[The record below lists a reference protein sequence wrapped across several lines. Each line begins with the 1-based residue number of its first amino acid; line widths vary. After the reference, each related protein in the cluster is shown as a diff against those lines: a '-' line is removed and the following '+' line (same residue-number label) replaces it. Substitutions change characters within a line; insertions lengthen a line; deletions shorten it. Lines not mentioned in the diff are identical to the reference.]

1 MDVDERSPKT
11 AATPVKGTAIWGA
24 PDGFDALLLVKR
36 AREHNG
42 PVLHVAKDD
51 AALNRLGEALDYM
64 GEKTEV
70 LRFPAWDCLPYD
82 RVSPNPVLIAERV
95 ATLTRLLEPTKAKG
109 GRIVLTTPAA
119 LMQRVAPRSAFEGQ
133 SIEVA
138 QGENLD
144 QSFLIELLV
153 ANGYTRTDTV
163 MEPGNSPPVAGF
175 LTCFRRAGRADPA

>member
-1 MDVDERSPKT
+1 MDVDVRNTRTVTT
-11 AATPVKGTAIWGA
+11 AATTIWGA

-82 RVSPNPVLIAERV
+82 RVSPNPVLIDRRNSAPH
-95 ATLTRLLEPTKAKG
+95 LLFHI
-109 GRIVLTTPAA
+109 RNDL
-119 LMQRVAPRSAFEGQ
+119 SAWEK
-133 SIEVA
+133 
-138 QGENLD
+138 
-144 QSFLIELLV
+144 
-153 ANGYTRTDTV
+153 
-163 MEPGNSPPVAGF
+163 
-175 LTCFRRAGRADPA
+175 